1 MVYYTHYIL
10 DNSTWEEYT
19 PIMMIETPTKED
31 IMERTVTI
39 TAPNGSTLKLVWH
52 AADAHNPNP
61 VTLYQNGAYAGVHT
75 AAHAE
80 NAIANARAKG
90 MTIAE

>member
-1 MVYYTHYIL
+1 
-10 DNSTWEEYT
+10 
-19 PIMMIETPTKED
+19 MMIETTNTEATMDK
-31 IMERTVTI
+31 TVII

-75 AAHAE
+75 TTQADK
-80 NAIANARAKG
+80 AIANARAKG
-90 MTIAE
+90 LTVAE